1 MEGVAYENHDSS
13 ILIILQIPFFFFF
26 TLNQNLVARQKDL
39 RTGKSFVK

>member
-13 ILIILQIPFFFFF
+13 ILIILQIPFFFF